1 MGDTR
6 DRVGNA
12 GVIVAGGAF
21 KIALYVCIVVLIIWL
36 GRLSYQFGHD
46 IFDQQPM
53 SPGEGQEITVVV
65 KEDDSVYDIAKTLE
79 SKGLVEDAKVFWIQ
93 EKLSN
98 YKGQMKPGTYLLS
111 TAYEPSRLLA
121 IMAGDAEQEGAYC
134 DRRRE
139 NENLH
144 QFSGYGKYRF
154 SGKSGKGGSVIRSSH
169 YPERDAEL
177 YKGASG
183 CKKPERILRWGQ
195 P

>member
-12 GVIVAGGAF
+12 GVIVTGGAF

-53 SPGEGQEITVVV
+53 SPREGQEITVVV

-121 IMAGDAEQEGAYC
+121 IMAGDAEQEGA
-134 DRRRE
+134 D
-139 NENLH
+139 
-144 QFSGYGKYRF
+144 S
-154 SGKSGKGGSVIRSSH
+154 
-169 YPERDAEL
+169 
-177 YKGASG
+177 
-183 CKKPERILRWGQ
+183 
-195 P
+195 

>member
-12 GVIVAGGAF
+12 GVIVSGGAF

-36 GRLSYQFGHD
+36 GRLSYQSAHD

-121 IMAGDAEQEGAYC
+121 IMAGDAEQEGA
-134 DRRRE
+134 D
-139 NENLH
+139 
-144 QFSGYGKYRF
+144 S
-154 SGKSGKGGSVIRSSH
+154 
-169 YPERDAEL
+169 
-177 YKGASG
+177 
-183 CKKPERILRWGQ
+183 
-195 P
+195 

>member
-53 SPGEGQEITVVV
+53 SPREGQEITVVV

-111 TAYEPSRLLA
+111 TAYESFRLLA
-121 IMAGDAEQEGAYC
+121 IMAGDAEQEGAY
-134 DRRRE
+134 
-139 NENLH
+139 
-144 QFSGYGKYRF
+144 S
-154 SGKSGKGGSVIRSSH
+154 
-169 YPERDAEL
+169 
-177 YKGASG
+177 
-183 CKKPERILRWGQ
+183 
-195 P
+195 

>member
-53 SPGEGQEITVVV
+53 IPGEGQEITVVV

-79 SKGLVEDAKVFWIQ
+79 SKGLVEDAKVFWVQ

-121 IMAGDAEQEGAYC
+121 IMAGDAEQEGA
-134 DRRRE
+134 D
-139 NENLH
+139 
-144 QFSGYGKYRF
+144 S
-154 SGKSGKGGSVIRSSH
+154 
-169 YPERDAEL
+169 
-177 YKGASG
+177 
-183 CKKPERILRWGQ
+183 
-195 P
+195 

>member
-12 GVIVAGGAF
+12 GVIVAGG
-21 KIALYVCIVVLIIWL
+21 IALYVCIVVLIIWL

-53 SPGEGQEITVVV
+53 SPREGQEITVVV

-121 IMAGDAEQEGAYC
+121 IMAGDAEQEGAY
-134 DRRRE
+134 
-139 NENLH
+139 
-144 QFSGYGKYRF
+144 S
-154 SGKSGKGGSVIRSSH
+154 
-169 YPERDAEL
+169 
-177 YKGASG
+177 
-183 CKKPERILRWGQ
+183 
-195 P
+195 

>member
-53 SPGEGQEITVVV
+53 SPRQGQEITVVV

-121 IMAGDAEQEGAYC
+121 IMAGDAEQEGA
-134 DRRRE
+134 D
-139 NENLH
+139 
-144 QFSGYGKYRF
+144 S
-154 SGKSGKGGSVIRSSH
+154 
-169 YPERDAEL
+169 
-177 YKGASG
+177 
-183 CKKPERILRWGQ
+183 
-195 P
+195 

>member
-53 SPGEGQEITVVV
+53 SPREGQEITVVV

-121 IMAGDAEQEGAYC
+121 IVAGDAEQE
-134 DRRRE
+134 
-139 NENLH
+139 LSLIH
-144 QFSGYGKYRF
+144 
-154 SGKSGKGGSVIRSSH
+154 I
-169 YPERDAEL
+169 
-177 YKGASG
+177 
-183 CKKPERILRWGQ
+183 
-195 P
+195 

>member
-53 SPGEGQEITVVV
+53 SSGEGQEITVVV

-121 IMAGDAEQEGAYC
+121 IMAGDAEQEGAY
-134 DRRRE
+134 
-139 NENLH
+139 
-144 QFSGYGKYRF
+144 S
-154 SGKSGKGGSVIRSSH
+154 
-169 YPERDAEL
+169 
-177 YKGASG
+177 
-183 CKKPERILRWGQ
+183 
-195 P
+195 

>member
-6 DRVGNA
+6 ARVGNA

-36 GRLSYQFGHD
+36 GRLSYQSGHD

-121 IMAGDAEQEGAYC
+121 IMAGDAEQEGA
-134 DRRRE
+134 D
-139 NENLH
+139 
-144 QFSGYGKYRF
+144 S
-154 SGKSGKGGSVIRSSH
+154 
-169 YPERDAEL
+169 
-177 YKGASG
+177 
-183 CKKPERILRWGQ
+183 
-195 P
+195 

>member
-53 SPGEGQEITVVV
+53 SPREGQEITVVV

-121 IMAGDAEQEGAYC
+121 IKAGDAEQEGA
-134 DRRRE
+134 D
-139 NENLH
+139 
-144 QFSGYGKYRF
+144 S
-154 SGKSGKGGSVIRSSH
+154 
-169 YPERDAEL
+169 
-177 YKGASG
+177 
-183 CKKPERILRWGQ
+183 
-195 P
+195 

>member
-53 SPGEGQEITVVV
+53 SPEEGQEITVVV

-121 IMAGDAEQEGAYC
+121 IMAGDAEQEGA
-134 DRRRE
+134 D
-139 NENLH
+139 
-144 QFSGYGKYRF
+144 S
-154 SGKSGKGGSVIRSSH
+154 
-169 YPERDAEL
+169 
-177 YKGASG
+177 
-183 CKKPERILRWGQ
+183 
-195 P
+195 

>member
-53 SPGEGQEITVVV
+53 SPREGQEITVVV

-79 SKGLVEDAKVFWIQ
+79 SKGLVEDAKVFWVQ

-121 IMAGDAEQEGAYC
+121 IMAGDAEQEGA
-134 DRRRE
+134 D
-139 NENLH
+139 
-144 QFSGYGKYRF
+144 S
-154 SGKSGKGGSVIRSSH
+154 
-169 YPERDAEL
+169 
-177 YKGASG
+177 
-183 CKKPERILRWGQ
+183 
-195 P
+195 

>member
-36 GRLSYQFGHD
+36 GRLSYQSGHD

-79 SKGLVEDAKVFWIQ
+79 SKGLVEDAKVFWVQ

-98 YKGQMKPGTYLLS
+98 YKGQMKQGTYLLS

-121 IMAGDAEQEGAYC
+121 IMAGDAEQEGA
-134 DRRRE
+134 D
-139 NENLH
+139 
-144 QFSGYGKYRF
+144 S
-154 SGKSGKGGSVIRSSH
+154 
-169 YPERDAEL
+169 
-177 YKGASG
+177 
-183 CKKPERILRWGQ
+183 
-195 P
+195 

>member
-46 IFDQQPM
+46 IFGQQAM

-79 SKGLVEDAKVFWIQ
+79 SKGLVEDAKVFWVQ

-121 IMAGDAEQEGAYC
+121 IMAGDAEQEGA
-134 DRRRE
+134 D
-139 NENLH
+139 
-144 QFSGYGKYRF
+144 S
-154 SGKSGKGGSVIRSSH
+154 
-169 YPERDAEL
+169 
-177 YKGASG
+177 
-183 CKKPERILRWGQ
+183 
-195 P
+195 

>member
-53 SPGEGQEITVVV
+53 SPREGQEITVVV

-79 SKGLVEDAKVFWIQ
+79 SKGLVEDAKVFWVQ

-98 YKGQMKPGTYLLS
+98 YKGQMKSGTYLLS

-121 IMAGDAEQEGAYC
+121 IMAGDAEQEGA
-134 DRRRE
+134 
-139 NENLH
+139 
-144 QFSGYGKYRF
+144 
-154 SGKSGKGGSVIRSSH
+154 GS
-169 YPERDAEL
+169 
-177 YKGASG
+177 
-183 CKKPERILRWGQ
+183 
-195 P
+195 

>member
-53 SPGEGQEITVVV
+53 SPREGQEITVVV
-65 KEDDSVYDIAKTLE
+65 KEDDSVFDIAKTLE

-121 IMAGDAEQEGAYC
+121 IMAGDAEQEGA
-134 DRRRE
+134 D
-139 NENLH
+139 
-144 QFSGYGKYRF
+144 S
-154 SGKSGKGGSVIRSSH
+154 
-169 YPERDAEL
+169 
-177 YKGASG
+177 
-183 CKKPERILRWGQ
+183 
-195 P
+195 

>member
-36 GRLSYQFGHD
+36 GRLSYQSGHD

-65 KEDDSVYDIAKTLE
+65 KEDDSVYDIATTLE

-121 IMAGDAEQEGAYC
+121 IMAGDAEQEGA
-134 DRRRE
+134 D
-139 NENLH
+139 
-144 QFSGYGKYRF
+144 S
-154 SGKSGKGGSVIRSSH
+154 
-169 YPERDAEL
+169 
-177 YKGASG
+177 
-183 CKKPERILRWGQ
+183 
-195 P
+195 

>member
-53 SPGEGQEITVVV
+53 SPREGQEITVVV

-111 TAYEPSRLLA
+111 TAYEPFRLLA
-121 IMAGDAEQEGAYC
+121 IMAGDAEQEGA
-134 DRRRE
+134 D
-139 NENLH
+139 
-144 QFSGYGKYRF
+144 S
-154 SGKSGKGGSVIRSSH
+154 
-169 YPERDAEL
+169 
-177 YKGASG
+177 
-183 CKKPERILRWGQ
+183 
-195 P
+195 

>member
-53 SPGEGQEITVVV
+53 SPREGQEITVVV

-79 SKGLVEDAKVFWIQ
+79 SKGLVEDAKVFWVQ

-98 YKGQMKPGTYLLS
+98 YKGQMKSGTYLLS

-121 IMAGDAEQEGAYC
+121 IMAGDAEQEGA
-134 DRRRE
+134 D
-139 NENLH
+139 
-144 QFSGYGKYRF
+144 S
-154 SGKSGKGGSVIRSSH
+154 
-169 YPERDAEL
+169 
-177 YKGASG
+177 
-183 CKKPERILRWGQ
+183 
-195 P
+195 

>member
-36 GRLSYQFGHD
+36 GRLSYQSGHD

-79 SKGLVEDAKVFWIQ
+79 SKGLVEDAKVFWVQ

-98 YKGQMKPGTYLLS
+98 YKGQMKSGTYLLS

-121 IMAGDAEQEGAYC
+121 IMAGDAEQEGA
-134 DRRRE
+134 D
-139 NENLH
+139 
-144 QFSGYGKYRF
+144 S
-154 SGKSGKGGSVIRSSH
+154 
-169 YPERDAEL
+169 
-177 YKGASG
+177 
-183 CKKPERILRWGQ
+183 
-195 P
+195 

>member
-79 SKGLVEDAKVFWIQ
+79 SKGLVEDAKVFWVQ

-121 IMAGDAEQEGAYC
+121 IMAGAAEHEGA
-134 DRRRE
+134 D
-139 NENLH
+139 
-144 QFSGYGKYRF
+144 S
-154 SGKSGKGGSVIRSSH
+154 
-169 YPERDAEL
+169 
-177 YKGASG
+177 
-183 CKKPERILRWGQ
+183 
-195 P
+195 

>member
-53 SPGEGQEITVVV
+53 SPREGQEITVVV

-79 SKGLVEDAKVFWIQ
+79 SKGLVEDAKVCWIQ

-121 IMAGDAEQEGAYC
+121 IMAGDAEQEGA
-134 DRRRE
+134 D
-139 NENLH
+139 
-144 QFSGYGKYRF
+144 S
-154 SGKSGKGGSVIRSSH
+154 
-169 YPERDAEL
+169 
-177 YKGASG
+177 
-183 CKKPERILRWGQ
+183 
-195 P
+195 

>member
-36 GRLSYQFGHD
+36 GRLSYQSGHD

-53 SPGEGQEITVVV
+53 SPREGQEITVVV

-121 IMAGDAEQEGAYC
+121 IMAGDAEQEGA
-134 DRRRE
+134 D
-139 NENLH
+139 
-144 QFSGYGKYRF
+144 S
-154 SGKSGKGGSVIRSSH
+154 
-169 YPERDAEL
+169 
-177 YKGASG
+177 
-183 CKKPERILRWGQ
+183 
-195 P
+195 

>member
-53 SPGEGQEITVVV
+53 SPREGQEITVVV

-79 SKGLVEDAKVFWIQ
+79 SKGLVEDAKVFWVQ

-98 YKGQMKPGTYLLS
+98 YKGQMKPGPYLLS

-121 IMAGDAEQEGAYC
+121 IMAGDAEQEGA
-134 DRRRE
+134 D
-139 NENLH
+139 
-144 QFSGYGKYRF
+144 S
-154 SGKSGKGGSVIRSSH
+154 
-169 YPERDAEL
+169 
-177 YKGASG
+177 
-183 CKKPERILRWGQ
+183 
-195 P
+195 

>member
-53 SPGEGQEITVVV
+53 SPGEGQEITV
-65 KEDDSVYDIAKTLE
+65 YDIAKTLE
-79 SKGLVEDAKVFWIQ
+79 SKGLVEDAKVFWVP

-121 IMAGDAEQEGAYC
+121 IMAGDAEQEGA
-134 DRRRE
+134 D
-139 NENLH
+139 
-144 QFSGYGKYRF
+144 S
-154 SGKSGKGGSVIRSSH
+154 
-169 YPERDAEL
+169 
-177 YKGASG
+177 
-183 CKKPERILRWGQ
+183 
-195 P
+195 

>member
-79 SKGLVEDAKVFWIQ
+79 SKGSF
-93 EKLSN
+93 
-98 YKGQMKPGTYLLS
+98 PH
-111 TAYEPSRLLA
+111 RLL
-121 IMAGDAEQEGAYC
+121 
-134 DRRRE
+134 
-139 NENLH
+139 
-144 QFSGYGKYRF
+144 
-154 SGKSGKGGSVIRSSH
+154 
-169 YPERDAEL
+169 L
-177 YKGASG
+177 YYTMF
-183 CKKPERILRWGQ
+183 
-195 P
+195 